1 MNTELEVAHG
11 CAVVLVDDRLGDVVP
26 AAAVRLLRGASAV
39 YAESGVSG
47 SLRREL
53 GATEPPAVEELLR
66 QAAREPVVL
75 VAGELSSAESKG
87 LSAAGAPVV
96 SAPAPT
102 GVELLDA
109 VAVMD
114 RLRSPGGCPWDAQ
127 QDHRTLRKYL
137 VEETY
142 ELLDAIA
149 QRDRGAMREELGDV
163 LLQVL
168 FHARVAAEDEADPFD
183 IDEVAA
189 GLVGKL
195 VSRHPNVFAEDG
207 QVLDA
212 ESQHARWEELKQQ
225 EKQRDSIVDGV
236 ALGQPAV
243 ALAAK
248 LVQRASRAGVP
259 VDELDFGG
267 SAGEELFAIAARA
280 KLAGADPED
289 ELRAVALE
297 FAERIR
303 AAGRRA
309 REAGK
314 DPRQLD
320 SAEWRELLTDLPDS
334 GLG

>member
-1 MNTELEVAHG
+1 
-11 CAVVLVDDRLGDVVP
+11 VVLVDDRLGDVVP

-53 GATEPPAVEELLR
+53 GATEPRAVEELLR
-66 QAAREPVVL
+66 EAAREPVVL

-102 GVELLDA
+102 GMELLDA

-280 KLAGADPED
+280 KLAGAD
-289 ELRAVALE
+289 
-297 FAERIR
+297 
-303 AAGRRA
+303 
-309 REAGK
+309 
-314 DPRQLD
+314 
-320 SAEWRELLTDLPDS
+320 
-334 GLG
+334 